1 MAMARCFS
9 LVVVGGQKRRRCFFA
24 ALGGLAV
31 HVDRVDDQLD
41 GAKDEAYP
49 IGDLQR
55 LPEKRKQSVSEIYYG
70 MVSDE

>member
-1 MAMARCFS
+1 M
-9 LVVVGGQKRRRCFFA
+9 VGGQKRRRCCFFA

-49 IGDLQR
+49 TGDLHSV
-55 LPEKRKQSVSEIYYG
+55 PTEKQSVSEINLPDG
-70 MVSDE
+70 